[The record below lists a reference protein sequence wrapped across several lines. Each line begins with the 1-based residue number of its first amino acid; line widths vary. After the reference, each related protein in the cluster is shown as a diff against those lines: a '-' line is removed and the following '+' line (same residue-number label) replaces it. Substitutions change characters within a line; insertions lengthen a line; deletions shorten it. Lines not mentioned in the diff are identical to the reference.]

1 MRVRPMTHFDVRV
14 VADIGKETFANDE
27 LFAWLYPYKHQYPND
42 STRWQQLRLRTRLV
56 ERGSHGFLC
65 ETEAGDDG
73 WDGTIGPVVVG
84 YAFFIVKGSGE
95 EAQKWRT
102 DSLMNSK
109 SCSSKCGTI
118 VPLGSVLMIAC
129 RDREIPA
136 RVGGVL

>member
-1 MRVRPMTHFDVRV
+1 MTRFDVRV

-27 LFAWLYPYKHQYPND
+27 LFAWLYPYKNQYPND
-42 STRWQQLRLRTRLV
+42 STRWQQLRLRTRLI

-73 WDGTIGPVVVG
+73 WDATIGPVVVR

-109 SCSSKCGTI
+109 SYSRECGTI
-118 VPLGSVLMIAC
+118 VPSGSVLIIAC
-129 RDREIPA
+129 RDREMPT

>member
-1 MRVRPMTHFDVRV
+1 MTHFDVRV

-27 LFAWLYPYKHQYPND
+27 LFAWLYPYKDQYPND
-42 STRWQQLRLRTRLV
+42 STRWQLLRLRTRLV
-56 ERGSHGFLC
+56 ERGSHGFVS

-73 WDGTIGPVVVG
+73 WDVTIGPVVVG

-102 DSLMNSK
+102 ESLMNSK
-109 SCSSKCGTI
+109 SCSSECGMI
-118 VPLGSVLMIAC
+118 IPQGSVLIIAC

-136 RVGGVL
+136 RLGGVL